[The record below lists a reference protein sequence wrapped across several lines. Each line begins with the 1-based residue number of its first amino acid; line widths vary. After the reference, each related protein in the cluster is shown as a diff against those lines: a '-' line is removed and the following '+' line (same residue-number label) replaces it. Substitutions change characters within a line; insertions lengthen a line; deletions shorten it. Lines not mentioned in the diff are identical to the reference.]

1 MTKYCKYHRNN
12 GHTTD
17 ECKALQDK
25 IEELIFA
32 DQLRWFIKRE
42 EDHNCGLA
50 ENHNLT
56 HNRQNDHHHQ

>member
-32 DQLRWFIKRE
+32 DQLR
-42 EDHNCGLA
+42 
-50 ENHNLT
+50 
-56 HNRQNDHHHQ
+56 